1 MNKLYKINKYIYAFL
16 LSIITI
22 LSLVLEYNV
31 ILEGEI
37 IKTNNILVD
46 IYIELYFSLKE
57 FDVIYITLWGLIF
70 YFYLQV
76 YFNNKNTKKQLIIS
90 SVIAIILSIITTYLK
105 INRSTIYYEP
115 IFSNFVNVL
124 KILLYLTGYY
134 LIFNA
139 IIRKIT
145 SINIMKNISKYVEKH
160 KK

>member
-1 MNKLYKINKYIYAFL
+1 MQKIQQINQKIYSFIFSCI
-16 LSIITI
+16 SILTI
-22 LSLVLEYNV
+22 VLEYNV
-31 ILEGEI
+31 V
-37 IKTNNILVD
+37 IKPEFEKFDVLNSSALMQ
-46 IYIELYFSLKE
+46 LYFSLRE